1 MQEGSRQHANTQQTN
16 SGGTPQLPQPC
27 SGLHRTV
34 CKQIAEPWG
43 CVTGRKNWPPR
54 SHFPSLVSYRLDHI
68 HWKSVCSSLWTQ
80 GYWKR
85 WTAPNNL
92 LLRADTPTSGG
103 QGWLLDR
110 VLALPTLELRPP
122 YPFSFMITR
131 FQSKKAPEGN

>member
-1 MQEGSRQHANTQQTN
+1 MVQ
-16 SGGTPQLPQPC
+16 
-27 SGLHRTV
+27 
-34 CKQIAEPWG
+34 
-43 CVTGRKNWPPR
+43 GRKNWPPR
-54 SHFPSLVSYRLDHI
+54 SYFPSLVSYRLDHI
-68 HWKSVCSSLWTQ
+68 HWKSVLQPLDT

-110 VLALPTLELRPP
+110 VLALPTL
-122 YPFSFMITR
+122 FMITR